1 MADLSPTLM
10 AQTLL
15 NGALLGLI
23 YTLMSVG
30 LSLTMGVLGLVNVA
44 HSTFVMLGSF
54 LAWELLQRFG
64 LDPLL
69 AVVVALVAFFLGGV
83 LVDRVVVRRLADP
96 ADAVA
101 VLALFGLLVLIESAA
116 TLVWTTDTRVLR
128 VAYGGAPLAA
138 GPFALSPPRLVAA
151 ALALVLVA
159 ALDLLLGRTLLGKA
173 MRAVG
178 QNRDAAVIMG
188 IDVQW
193 VSTIVVA
200 LGTAMAAVSGIALAM
215 VFPFAP
221 PDHMRWLAWAFLV
234 VVVGGLGSVRR
245 TVLAGLVV
253 GVLEALSG
261 VLLPFQYVYL
271 VVYGVLAL
279 ALMVR
284 SQGLA
289 GARARTI

>member
-1 MADLSPTLM
+1 MADLSSTLM

-15 NGALLGLI
+15 SGALLGLI
-23 YTLMSVG
+23 YTLMAVG

-44 HSTFVMLGSF
+44 HSTYVMLGSF
-54 LAWELLQRFG
+54 LALELLQRFG

-69 AVVVALVAFFLGGV
+69 GVAVALVVFFLGGV
-83 LVDRVVVRRLADP
+83 LVDRVVIRRLVDP

-101 VLALFGLLVLIESAA
+101 VLALFGLLVVIESAA

-128 VAYGGAPLAA
+128 VSYGGASVAVGPLALV
-138 GPFALSPPRLVAA
+138 PVRLVAA
-151 ALALVLVA
+151 ALALALVL
-159 ALDLLLGRTLLGKA
+159 ALDLLLRGTLLGKA

-178 QNRDAAVIMG
+178 QNRDAAVVLG

-193 VSTIVVA
+193 VSTLVVA
-200 LGTAMAAVSGIALAM
+200 LGTALGAVGGVALAM

-221 PDHMRWLAWAFLV
+221 QDHIRWLAWAFLV

-245 TVLAGLVV
+245 TLLAGLVV
-253 GVLEALSG
+253 GVVEALSG

-271 VVYGVLAL
+271 VVYGLLAL

>member
-1 MADLSPTLM
+1 MADLSPTLI
-10 AQTLL
+10 AQTLF

-54 LAWELLQRFG
+54 LALELLQRFG
-64 LDPLL
+64 LDPVF
-69 AVVVALVAFFLGGV
+69 AVAVALVAFFLGGV
-83 LVDRVVVRRLADP
+83 LVDRVVVRRLVDP

-101 VLALFGLLVLIESAA
+101 VLALFGLLIVIESAA
-116 TLVWTTDTRVLR
+116 TLIWTTDTRVLR
-128 VAYGGAPLAA
+128 VAYGPASVAA
-138 GPFALSPPRLVAA
+138 GPFAFSPPRLVAA
-151 ALALVLVA
+151 ALALVVVA

-188 IDVQW
+188 IDVRW
-193 VSTIVVA
+193 VSTLVIA

-215 VFPFAP
+215 IFPFAP

-245 TVLAGLVV
+245 TLLAGLVV
-253 GVLEALSG
+253 GVVEALSG

-271 VVYGVLAL
+271 VVYGLLAL
-279 ALMVR
+279 ALMIR